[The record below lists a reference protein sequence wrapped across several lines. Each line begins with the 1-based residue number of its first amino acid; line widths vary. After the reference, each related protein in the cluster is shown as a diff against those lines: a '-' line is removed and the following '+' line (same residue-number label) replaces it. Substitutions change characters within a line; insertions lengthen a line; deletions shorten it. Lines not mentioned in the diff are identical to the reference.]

1 MEAIMKLDRGLAGIV
16 AAVMLTAM
24 SSAWAAVPRMV
35 ETAPG
40 VQIRV
45 LDAGAKDAALT
56 LVLVP
61 GWRFTA
67 DIWREQID
75 TFSGRYRVIT
85 LDPRSQGDSTKALE
99 GNTPE
104 DRAADLHTILDRLH
118 AGPAVL
124 VGWSQGAQDVGAYVG
139 KFGTSN
145 LRGLVFVDGAPAQGW
160 EKAVAAPGLAQQL
173 QRISQYARNSRE
185 ATEGMVRSVF
195 RTQRPKLELERL
207 IADAMKT
214 PPTIAAAMLEDDI
227 FGPDRMRPLAKAD
240 VPALLIAADASPN
253 AADLAAL
260 ANVLPKA
267 LPVKSIAGAGHAVF
281 VDQPNAFD
289 AVLSAFL
296 GQLQEDAQSSQRH
309 GRGAAREAP

>member
-1 MEAIMKLDRGLAGIV
+1 MKLGPGLSGVV
-16 AAVMLTAM
+16 AAVTLALV
-24 SSAWAAVPRMV
+24 SPLRAAGPQMI

-45 LDAGAKDAALT
+45 LDAGARDAAIT
-56 LVLVP
+56 LVLIP

-75 TFSGRYRVIT
+75 TFSGRYRVIA
-85 LDPRSQGDSTKALE
+85 LDPRSQGDSTKTLE

-104 DRAADLHTILDRLH
+104 DRAADLHAILERLH
-118 AGPAVL
+118 VERTVL

-139 KFGTSN
+139 KFGASG

-173 QRISQYARNSRE
+173 RRISLYAHGSRE
-185 ATEGMVRSVF
+185 ATEGMVRGVF
-195 RTQRPKLELERL
+195 RTGRSKAEMESL

-214 PPTIAAAMLEDDI
+214 PPTAAAAMLEDDL
-227 FGPDRMRPLAKAD
+227 FGPDRMSPLAKAD

-253 AADLAAL
+253 ASELAAL

-267 LPVKSIAGAGHAVF
+267 LPVKSVAGAGHAVF
-281 VDQPNAFD
+281 VDQPKAFD
-289 AVLSAFL
+289 ALLSGFL
-296 GQLQEDAQSSQRH
+296 ATLQ
-309 GRGAAREAP
+309 